1 MGNLKGMAVCILFG
15 FLVGLMTCKNCSKPI
30 ETTNTTEQAKSDTI
44 QKPIPNHTG
53 SITEPVLVLE
63 GGKIPEEPL
72 KPVVFVKHDTVKV
85 KDTSAS
91 QELAD
96 LQRAYNVLVGEY
108 EILYNDYAIS
118 RLFTDTTRFELGRG
132 IMNIEVEKN
141 RVVRAQQNFDSLHYT
156 YIKERVTVAAPKR
169 MIGYL
174 EIGGFY
180 QLADPLG
187 YLGTGLN
194 LKFKNDAIIGTSIYI
209 NGLGKTIVGGKYLV
223 PIRLGKKR

>member
-15 FLVGLMTCKNCSKPI
+15 FIVGLMTCKNCSKPI
-30 ETTNTTEQAKSDTI
+30 QTTNPPEQTKSDTI
-44 QKPIPNHTG
+44 QKPIPSDTG
-53 SITEPVLVLE
+53 SIREPVLVLE
-63 GGKIPEEPL
+63 GGKIPTEPL
-72 KPVVFVKHDTVKV
+72 KPVVFVKHDTLVLS
-85 KDTSAS
+85 DGATLA
-91 QELAD
+91 ELRD
-96 LQRAYNVLVGEY
+96 LQRAYNTLVSEY
-108 EILYNDYAIS
+108 EILYNDYATP
-118 RLFTDTTRFELGRG
+118 RKYTDTTRFALGRS
-132 IMNIEVEKN
+132 IANFEVEKN
-141 RVVRAQQNFDSLHYT
+141 RAINFQQIQDSLHYT